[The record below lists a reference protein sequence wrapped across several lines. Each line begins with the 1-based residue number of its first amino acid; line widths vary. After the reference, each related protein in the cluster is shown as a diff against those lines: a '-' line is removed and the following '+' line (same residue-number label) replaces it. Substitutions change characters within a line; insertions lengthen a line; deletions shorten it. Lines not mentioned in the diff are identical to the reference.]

1 MLRCQAMDIVCT
13 SWDDDVDAK
22 SMLHRFVLT
31 NMATR
36 MNYETAYTC
45 RSMCLSTKIMVEE
58 GGNKP
63 RFFIYIKRIRFRQ
76 CHLIQVLL
84 QIVYISCFVMIENF
98 TNLINKKRVVYLYVL
113 LQ

>member
-22 SMLHRFVLT
+22 SMLPCFVLT

-58 GGNKP
+58 GGRKGETNP
-63 RFFIYIKRIRFRQ
+63 GSSYIYKESDSDNAI
-76 CHLIQVLL
+76 
-84 QIVYISCFVMIENF
+84 
-98 TNLINKKRVVYLYVL
+98 
-113 LQ
+113 